1 MGNALPDVA
10 QVHREYYKDVTSGEL
25 SEKKVVRAAADT
37 MGWTLLTALKENME
51 NALCDAAPVHE
62 LQRWAKELEQQMQM
76 LGQELRGLGDHG
88 VSEC

>member
-1 MGNALPDVA
+1 
-10 QVHREYYKDVTSGEL
+10 
-25 SEKKVVRAAADT
+25 
-37 MGWTLLTALKENME
+37 ME